1 MWREKDNGCMSERRI
16 CPVMS
21 DSRGIVLCQGKNC
34 AAAFSRTIGGEV
46 LWDCVFLAGD
56 RPGRGGDP

>member
-1 MWREKDNGCMSERRI
+1 MWREEDDGCMSERRI

-34 AAAFSRTIGGEV
+34 AAAFSCTIGGEV
-46 LWDCVFLAGD
+46 LWGCAFLAGD
-56 RPGRGGDP
+56 HPGQGGDP